1 MPTRG
6 KQVTL
11 GTNPLS
17 VVAPAQG
24 EDYFALDMAT
34 STAALG
40 KVTKRQILVSNNKK
54 IHCFASITIQFF
66 KTLFVIPQVEVAKRK
81 AEAIPT
87 GWGCDSGGLETLDP
101 SSVLQGGGLLP
112 LGGAE
117 QSG

>member
-6 KQVTL
+6 KLVTL

-40 KVTKRQILVSNNKK
+40 KVTKCQILVSNNQQ
-54 IHCFASITIQFF
+54 ANS
-66 KTLFVIPQVEVAKRK
+66 LFCLDNDTVFQNIVCYP
-81 AEAIPT
+81 P
-87 GWGCDSGGLETLDP
+87 GG
-101 SSVLQGGGLLP
+101 SSEEEG
-112 LGGAE
+112 
-117 QSG
+117 